1 MIRVFIA
8 DDHAVVRDGLRAVL
22 SATSDLVVV
31 GDAATGEEVLRRA
44 PVEAWDVLVLDLQ
57 LADMSG
63 LTVLRRL
70 RPLVPRLGVLVLS
83 MHPEDQYAV
92 HVLQA
97 GASGFLNKGRPAAV
111 LLEAVRTIGAG
122 RRYVTPDLAALLLS
136 SAGPHD
142 EPHHAL
148 TPRELEILIHV
159 GRGMS
164 TSLIAKT
171 LDLSATTVSTHLA
184 RIREKLG
191 LETTGQLAQYAL
203 RAGLVQ

>member
-1 MIRVFIA
+1 MTRVFIA

-22 SATSDLVVV
+22 SATDDLVVV

-92 HVLQA
+92 HILQA

-136 SAGPHD
+136 SEGPHD

-164 TSLIAKT
+164 TSLIAKA

-184 RIREKLG
+184 RIKTKLG